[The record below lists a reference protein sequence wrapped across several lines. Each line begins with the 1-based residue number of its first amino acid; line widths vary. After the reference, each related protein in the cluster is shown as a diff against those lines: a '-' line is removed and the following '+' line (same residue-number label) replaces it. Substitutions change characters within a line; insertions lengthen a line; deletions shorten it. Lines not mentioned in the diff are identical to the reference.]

1 MATPGGRGG
10 GVAGRV
16 GIFANQVPAGKP
28 APEKGDKDIA
38 ANGSLF
44 GPRIGGP
51 KPAATLA
58 DPGKD
63 NKETPNPST
72 PEGGG
77 PKPSPFGPR
86 VKSGSHLGVGTAKEG
101 LKPTEPKADEKPTT
115 ANTEKSNG
123 EKSSTAAGPKPEG
136 LGPKPSPFGPK
147 KVFGAPKNENNN
159 STPAEGG
166 KPPPEAAPT
175 TKADDKPTTTLA
187 PATANT
193 KPAPAGGPAG
203 GLAARS
209 GAFGKGPQREP
220 PSAPISPKR
229 APGVGPIK
237 PAPAESSDNT
247 PAKEE
252 QKSDTSNGK
261 EATTDTT
268 KTSEGAA
275 TSDNKNVADSTS
287 ADKPA
292 AAEPPKSGPGPS
304 RLGVGRGGF
313 MAKQAAGARGG
324 TFGGPTGS
332 SPFGPKVGP
341 KSGPGPAK
349 DNNAEPDKKKGG
361 AGEGAENKEKE
372 GSEDAKKGGED
383 VPPPGEKKDVLKMS
397 GVGRANE
404 KRRGSTLGASIKG
417 GVLEHME
424 SSAPMVKEVEENRT
438 IRAIETALAGGP
450 AAITITEAADEE
462 GTEEAEGVPVK
473 DMLLRKRSATAGNL
487 ARIALSDQT
496 SVRLQHVTSFP
507 PRIRAQQLTSFSLG
521 NQVETDD
528 STAKKSP
535 CTVPERETPAETKF
549 PCVRLTSF

>member
-175 TKADDKPTTTLA
+175 TKADDKPTTLA

-193 KPAPAGGPAG
+193 KPAPAG
-203 GLAARS
+203 AAPRS
-209 GAFGKGPQREP
+209 VVFGKGPPQREP
-220 PSAPISPKR
+220 PSAPISPQR
-229 APGVGPIK
+229 APAVGPIK
-237 PAPAESSDNT
+237 PAPAESTSENT

-252 QKSDTSNGK
+252 EKSYASNVK

-268 KTSEGAA
+268 KSSSEGAPA
-275 TSDNKNVADSTS
+275 TDNKNTLDVSSTDKPS
-287 ADKPA
+287 AD
-292 AAEPPKSGPGPS
+292 PPKGGPGPS
-304 RLGVGRGGF
+304 KLGVGRGGF
-313 MAKQAAGARGG
+313 TAKQAPGARGG

-349 DNNAEPDKKKGG
+349 NNNAEQEKKEGG
-361 AGEGAENKEKE
+361 AEESAEKKE

-383 VPPPGEKKDVLKMS
+383 APPGEKKDVLKMS

-424 SSAPMVKEVEENRT
+424 SSAPMVKEVEENRN